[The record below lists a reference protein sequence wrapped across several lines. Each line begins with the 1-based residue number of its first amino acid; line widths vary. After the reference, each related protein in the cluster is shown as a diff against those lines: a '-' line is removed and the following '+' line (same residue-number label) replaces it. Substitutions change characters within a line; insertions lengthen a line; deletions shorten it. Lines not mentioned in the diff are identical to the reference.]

1 MNWSPQQDAA
11 LLAVEKW
18 LQDPR
23 KKPFFRLDGFAG
35 TGKTTLAKHFAESV
49 NGPVYFGAY
58 TGKAASVMQRK
69 GCQGAGTIHSLI
81 YRCVGEKGHRL
92 LFELNSCSPV
102 AGAALVVVD
111 EVSMVGRKM
120 AQDLLSFGVP
130 ILVLGDPFQLPPVGD
145 EGFFMH
151 GTPDVLLTEVHRQA
165 LDSPVLRLATDIRQG
180 RARIEHGT
188 LEEADNDVDQW
199 IVGMNTTRGA
209 MNQVLRGALMPPGV
223 RELPVAGDKLVCLRN
238 DRRLGLLN
246 GTLWIVK
253 QAGNRV
259 GNEFYLHVQDE
270 SGWQEVDCFA
280 ACEPFFGKE
289 PPRFNGKELG
299 IFDYGY
305 ALTCH
310 KSQGSQWDRVGIVDE
325 SRVFR
330 EMADRWLYTAVTRAA
345 KEVKLYK

>member
-1 MNWSPQQDAA
+1 MNWSPQQEDA
-11 LLAVEKW
+11 LRKVEAW
-18 LQDPR
+18 LNDPR
-23 KKPFFRLDGFAG
+23 KKQFFRLDGFAG

-49 NGPVYFGAY
+49 NGPVYFAAY
-58 TGKAASVMQRK
+58 TGKAASVMQKK
-69 GCQGAGTIHSLI
+69 GCLGASTIHSLI

-92 LFELNSCSPV
+92 QFELNTCSPIQSAV
-102 AGAALVVVD
+102 LVVID

-151 GTPDVLLTEVHRQA
+151 GDPDVLLTEVHRQA

-180 RARIEHGT
+180 RAQIEHGS
-188 LEEADNDVDQW
+188 LEDADNDVDQW

-209 MNQVLRGALMPPGV
+209 MNQVLRSTLMGENLPQ
-223 RELPVAGDKLVCLRN
+223 LPVPGDKLVCLRN
-238 DRRLGLLN
+238 ERRLGLLN

-253 QAGNRV
+253 RAGKGV
-259 GNEFYLHVQDE
+259 GNEFYLELQE
-270 SGWQEVDCFA
+270 ENGWQDVDCYA
-280 ACEPFFGKE
+280 ACEPFYDKE
-289 PPRFNGKELG
+289 PPRFDGREIG
-299 IFDYGY
+299 IFDFGY

-310 KSQGSQWDRVGIVDE
+310 KSQGSQWDRVGVVDE